1 MSLDTFVLCLKCV
14 LAALVALEACWRLYQ
29 KNSQDQAA
37 DEPAN
42 IKRQLG
48 QCVSLIYET
57 VQLMAG

>member
-1 MSLDTFVLCLKCV
+1 MDLDTVVFCLK
-14 LAALVALEACWRLYQ
+14 LTLVALEACWQLYQ

-48 QCVSLIYET
+48 RCVSLIYET